1 MKRDDDVYILDIIDS
16 IEIAIGYT
24 EGKSELDFE
33 TNIML
38 QDAVYRRLEIIGE
51 ASTKVSNAFKDLHP
65 EIEWRLMKLMRNK
78 LIHEYFGISSSTVY
92 ATVTED
98 LPALL
103 LKLKSI

>member
-1 MKRDDDVYILDIIDS
+1 MKRDDDVYVLDIIDS
-16 IEIAIGYT
+16 IEIIVGYT
-24 EGKSELDFE
+24 EGKTELDFE

-51 ASTKVSNAFKDLHP
+51 ASTKVSDTFKDQHP

-78 LIHEYFGISSSTVY
+78 LIHEYFGISSTTIY

-98 LPALL
+98 LPTLL
-103 LKLKSI
+103 FKLKSI